1 MKVDFFTAV
10 FIVFCLGVCVT
21 LLDFGTLFSTAKATS
36 ATETS
41 VSVVK
46 E

>member
-10 FIVFCLGVCVT
+10 FIVFCLGVCAT
-21 LLDFGTLFSTAKATS
+21 LLDFGTLFSTAEATS
-36 ATETS
+36 TEETR

-46 E
+46 D